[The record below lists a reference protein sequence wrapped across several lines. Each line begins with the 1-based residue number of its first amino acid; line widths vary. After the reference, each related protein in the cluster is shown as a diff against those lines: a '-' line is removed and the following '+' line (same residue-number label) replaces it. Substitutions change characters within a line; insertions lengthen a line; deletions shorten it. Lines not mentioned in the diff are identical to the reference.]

1 MLTSFRWTLL
11 GQSARS
17 SSHPADSPEAIVV
30 RELTAFCESGGPNNT
45 GNEYL
50 HLPAIVEAAESSPG
64 AAKEAAN
71 HIRRFLSNPSSQ
83 KGYKQYNAVMLIRIL
98 VDNPGDTFT
107 RNFDAKFVGTVKDLL
122 RDGRDM
128 SVQQILRETMEFLS
142 VQKSS
147 DPNLKPLSEMW
158 KKEKQKFEKAL
169 GISAGSW
176 MAPQQP
182 PSQRQDYFARQH
194 RSRGLPP
201 PGELSSRISEANTS
215 AKLLHQ
221 LLQSTSTEDFLA
233 NDLLPEFS
241 ERCQSATRSIVGY
254 INSTNPPPDEDTMLT
269 LIETNDRLAVA
280 LSKYQRAALVARKT
294 MSRSQSQDIN
304 VASQNQMHADHPQPG
319 PLTTS
324 ATAPPPNE
332 ITTMKQRTVPIL
344 SLPRKALSK
353 FRSDKTSQ
361 APEPAYTQTKAP
373 SAQQEQEPPSPPR
386 TPPQHRIDA
395 SSAAAAATLTRSPQS
410 AISAVQSSPPTLRA
424 NAPTATLSS
433 NIAGSGASRSNGTT
447 ATATSTSGAYQYN
460 SSDFQ
465 VENPFA
471 DTYSSSHFDKDNNN
485 HDASSA
491 RANAVGAG
499 AAANADTQPMTSS
512 TYYPGAGFSLF
523 DPNMPGSRP
532 TDGTAPVE
540 QSATERFYAGRKME
554 GAGAV

>member
-30 RELTAFCESGGPNNT
+30 REL

-142 VQKSS
+142 VQKAS

-176 MAPQQP
+176 MAPQQQQQQP

-194 RSRGLPP
+194 RSRGLPA

-221 LLQSTSTEDFLA
+221 LIQSTPTEDFLA
-233 NDLLPEFS
+233 NDLLREFS
-241 ERCQSATRSIVGY
+241 DRCQSAARSIVGY

-294 MSRSQSQDIN
+294 LSRSQSQDIN

-324 ATAPPPNE
+324 ATAPQPNQ
-332 ITTMKQRTVPIL
+332 IATIKQRTVPIL
-344 SLPRKALSK
+344 SLPRKALNK
-353 FRSDKTSQ
+353 LRSDKTSQ
-361 APEPAYTQTKAP
+361 APEPAP

-410 AISAVQSSPPTLRA
+410 AISPVQSSPPTLRA
-424 NAPTATLSS
+424 NPPTATLSS
-433 NIAGSGASRSNGTT
+433 SIAGAGAPRSNGTTTT
-447 ATATSTSGAYQYN
+447 ATATSTSAAYQYN
-460 SSDFQ
+460 SSDFT

-471 DTYSSSHFDKDNNN
+471 DTYSSSHFDKDHDH
-485 HDASSA
+485 HDASA
-491 RANAVGAG
+491 RATAG
-499 AAANADTQPMTSS
+499 AAAASTNADTQPMTSS
-512 TYYPGAGFSLF
+512 TYYPGSGFSLF

-532 TDGTAPVE
+532 ADDSTVPVPASAPVE
-540 QSATERFYAGRKME
+540 QSATERFYAGRKVE